1 MASKDN
7 ITIYMYDKRNKTTD
21 KVRLKSVI
29 DALNIYNRNESVIY
43 SLTKK
48 IDLSKVA
55 FGIKYNNKQK
65 ENLCTLKI

>member
-1 MASKDN
+1 MNKEN
-7 ITIYMYDKRNKTTD
+7 IVIYMYDKRNKTTD
-21 KVRLKSVI
+21 KVRLKNII
-29 DALNIYNRNESVIY
+29 DALNIYNRYETVVY

-65 ENLCTLKI
+65 EKNDRPN

>member
-1 MASKDN
+1 MNKEN
-7 ITIYMYDKRNKTTD
+7 IVIYMYDKRNKTTD

-29 DALNIYNRNESVIY
+29 DALNIYNRCESVVY

-55 FGIKYNNKQK
+55 FGIKYNYKQK
-65 ENLCTLKI
+65 EKNGR

>member
-1 MASKDN
+1 MNKEN
-7 ITIYMYDKRNKTTD
+7 IVIYMYDKRNKTTE

-29 DALNIYNRNESVIY
+29 DALNIYNRCESVVY

-55 FGIKYNNKQK
+55 FGIKYNYKQK
-65 ENLCTLKI
+65 EKNGR